1 MTGIFIQMWQQ
12 LTGINFI
19 FYYGTTFFKN
29 SGISNAFIITVITN
43 VVNVVMTLPG
53 IYLIEKAGRRSLLLW
68 GAVIMTI
75 CEYLGM

>member
-1 MTGIFIQMWQQ
+1 MQYIMALRLFT
-12 LTGINFI
+12 
-19 FYYGTTFFKN
+19 
-29 SGISNAFIITVITN
+29 SVVVRVVISALVITVITN

-68 GAVIMTI
+68 GAVVMTI